1 MAGGWPI
8 AGEAGAF
15 AGSRGIGVDL
25 ADRKGREAADEP
37 RPGIKILLR
46 SGRIDETLAAN
57 APVAASAVD
66 ALARRHRRREPAAML
81 RAILGA
87 PPVTSKSARCAAAAL
102 AGINDD
108 FLSCI
113 ISECCKAL

>member
-25 ADRKGREAADEP
+25 AERKRHETADEP
-37 RPGIKILLR
+37 RPGIKILFT
-46 SGRIDETLAAN
+46 SGCADETFAAN

-66 ALARRHRRREPAAML
+66 ALARRCRRREPAAML

-87 PPVTSKSARCAAAAL
+87 PPVTSKSA
-102 AGINDD
+102 
-108 FLSCI
+108 
-113 ISECCKAL
+113 